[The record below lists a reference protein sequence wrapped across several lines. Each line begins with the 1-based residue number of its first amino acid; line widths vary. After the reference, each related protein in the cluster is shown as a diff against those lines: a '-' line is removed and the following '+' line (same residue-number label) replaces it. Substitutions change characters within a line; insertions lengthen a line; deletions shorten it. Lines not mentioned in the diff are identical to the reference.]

1 MKKNKAK
8 TTRVTKGV
16 STKTANPQTKKEQ
29 EVAQQ
34 KDFPAKVQKEF
45 AKKSGHPYPDK

>member
-8 TTRVTKGV
+8 ATRVTK
-16 STKTANPQTKKEQ
+16 SPKAKPTNPQAKKEQ
-29 EVAQQ
+29 EIAQQ

-45 AKKSGHPYPDK
+45 AKKSGHPYPGK